1 MVLKMLTTFFG
12 IQVLR
17 CDERVF
23 RCAPALSVVLR
34 VLQAGLAASRSHLAR
49 QLQDQQVAGAA
60 APQELKE
67 RDDLRMALT
76 AAQESAAVQV
86 LLETCLEN
94 QQDRVKSSF

>member
-1 MVLKMLTTFFG
+1 
-12 IQVLR
+12 
-17 CDERVF
+17 
-23 RCAPALSVVLR
+23 VVLR

-94 QQDRVKSSF
+94 QQDRVNSSFKFCLC